1 MKNLIIVCSLFVC
14 SLAFANNSIRPS
26 KKVKQE
32 LRTEIIKLLSSDR
45 PEVNSDLTTTVDFMI
60 NDKNEIV
67 IVDIQS
73 DIKEIKAYVKRKLN
87 YKTINANDV
96 NKGKVYQLPITFVKQ

>member
-32 LRTEIIKLLSSDR
+32 LRTKIIKLLSSDK
-45 PEVNSDLTTTVDFMI
+45 PIVNSDVTTTVDFMI

-67 IVDIQS
+67 IVNVHS
-73 DIKEIKAYVKRKLN
+73 DIKEITAYVKRKLN
-87 YKTINANDV
+87 YKTINTASE
-96 NKGKVYQLPITFVKQ
+96 NKGKVYQLPITFIKQ